1 MRLHFSTTARAYF
14 ALHCIRPWCYEEDS
28 GDDNEID
35 RTDLGTKTWCK
46 CGKCVSMPTT
56 TECLCCHELESAHLF
71 DLGIYIQYVLVS
83 FNYIKVYLSSLV
95 FCVVASGLIKDEDCL
110 RCDECHI
117 VFYRWKQMHHWTW
130 TFSPNC
136 FVKRSALDSPSR
148 KCTIEKLVVYL
159 LEIMWQQ
166 GKCNIFIT

>member
-1 MRLHFSTTARAYF
+1 MLKNKFNMENKSRKILGFQYEPVRRRTKNDGAKSDSS
-14 ALHCIRPWCYEEDS
+14 WESCYEEDS

-46 CGKCVSMPTT
+46 CGKCVSIPTT

-117 VFYRWKQMHHWTW
+117 VFYR
-130 TFSPNC
+130 
-136 FVKRSALDSPSR
+136 
-148 KCTIEKLVVYL
+148 
-159 LEIMWQQ
+159 
-166 GKCNIFIT
+166 